1 MEPSKTDIKLKP
13 FYLVLLLITCSCKEH
28 KEKSVPIDTEDTN
41 VISYA
46 KGFSIE
52 KSDSGI
58 TVVKVSSPWPDA
70 TKELVYA
77 LVPREIMTDVK
88 LSPEVY
94 DAIIPIPV
102 NSLVVTSTTHIPSLE
117 TLGVA
122 DRLVGFPDTK
132 YISSPYTRNRVDSG
146 QITDIGRNEAINT
159 EMTLELK
166 PEVVFGFS
174 INGENATYQTLK
186 QAGIPTVYV
195 GDWTEDSPLGKAEWI
210 KFFAP
215 FFGMDKLADKQFN
228 ITQTAYERAQELA
241 RKASEKPSAISGAL
255 YKDIWYLPAGE
266 SWAAQ
271 FLEDAG
277 ADYLWKDTPG
287 SGSLSLSVEAVL
299 ERGRDAAIWVSPSQY
314 TNYEEM
320 AEGSRHYKEFKAFK
334 DKQVYTFARTK
345 GPTGGLLYY
354 ELAPSKPHEVL
365 LDLIAIFHPELLPER
380 ELFFFKPLE

>member
-1 MEPSKTDIKLKP
+1 MKF
-13 FYLVLLLITCSCKEH
+13 FYLFLLLVICSCKESN
-28 KEKSVPIDTEDTN
+28 EKPLQ
-41 VISYA
+41 ISTQESNA
-46 KGFSIE
+46 ISHANGFSIE

-70 TKELVYA
+70 TRELVYA
-77 LVPREIMTDVK
+77 LVPREK
-88 LSPEVY
+88 LTAVSLNRDAY

-102 NSLVVTSTTHIPSLE
+102 NSLVVTSTTHIPALE
-117 TLGVA
+117 TIGVA
-122 DRLVGFPDTK
+122 DRLVGFPDTR
-132 YISSPYTRNRVDSG
+132 YISSPFTRKRVDNG

-166 PEVVFGFS
+166 PEVIFGFS

-210 KFFAP
+210 KFYAP
-215 FFGMDKLADKQFN
+215 FFEMEKLADKEFGIIEN
-228 ITQTAYERAQELA
+228 AYQQAQELA
-241 RKASEKPSAISGAL
+241 KRASDKPSAISGAL

-287 SGSLSLSVEAVL
+287 TGSLSLSVEAVL
-299 ERGRDAAIWVSPSQY
+299 ERGRDAAVWVSPSQY
-314 TNYEEM
+314 ISYNEM
-320 AEGSRHYKEFKAFK
+320 NEGSRHYKEFKAFK
-334 DKQVYTFARTK
+334 EKQVYTFARTK

-354 ELAPSKPHEVL
+354 ELAPGKPHEVL

-380 ELFFFKPLE
+380 ELYFFKPLE